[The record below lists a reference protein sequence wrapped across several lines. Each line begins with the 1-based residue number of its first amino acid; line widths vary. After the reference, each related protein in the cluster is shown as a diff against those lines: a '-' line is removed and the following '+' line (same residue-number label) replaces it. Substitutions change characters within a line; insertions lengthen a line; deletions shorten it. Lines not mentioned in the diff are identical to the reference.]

1 MKTLWAIVVLLI
13 VGAVAVLA
21 MGRRAGD
28 GTGAHPA
35 APLAATTADVPA
47 AGGPRAKAVAS
58 TPANPEP
65 ATTTPAAALATAL
78 AVPVQTAAPIAASE
92 SPLAQPAA
100 PAAVPGP
107 ASTPERAF
115 TTTPK
120 PELPGAATSP
130 APAVAAQPAPSQAGA
145 TAKAPQPEAAQPPAG
160 GVTAD
165 ELAASLANPGAS
177 TPPPPPPPPTAAP
190 PSSDANDNGVE
201 ANPRFPADKLVL
213 AKVEKK
219 ADGVLVLD
227 GRFAVRGSGTK
238 EDPYRFPWDL
248 LVSAQE
254 TYKPRMGQMK
264 LPQRV
269 AMFDGKY
276 IRVSG
281 FVAFPITSS
290 NPREMLSMLNQWDGC
305 CIGVPP
311 TAYDAIEVKLANPAN
326 AMQRLAAHGT
336 VEGRLK
342 VDPYLDGGWLLGLYL
357 MEDAK
362 LTIDD

>member
-21 MGRRAGD
+21 MGWRAGD
-28 GTGAHPA
+28 GSGAHPA
-35 APLAATTADVPA
+35 APLAAATPEAPA
-47 AGGPRAKAVAS
+47 S
-58 TPANPEP
+58 PEP
-65 ATTTPAAALATAL
+65 ATVAPAPMPATAAAPPVQVAASETPAAQRAPHA
-78 AVPVQTAAPIAASE
+78 AAP
-92 SPLAQPAA
+92 L
-100 PAAVPGP
+100 VPGP
-107 ASTPERAF
+107 ASTSEPASA
-115 TTTPK
+115 TTPK
-120 PELPGAATSP
+120 PELPVAATSP
-130 APAVAAQPAPSQAGA
+130 APAAAQPAPSPASA
-145 TAKAPQPEAAQPPAG
+145 TAKVPQPEAAQPPAG
-160 GVTAD
+160 GVAAD

-177 TPPPPPPPPTAAP
+177 APTPAAAAMA
-190 PSSDANDNGVE
+190 DANDNGVQ
-201 ANPRFPADKLVL
+201 ANPKFPADKLVPV
-213 AKVEKK
+213 KVEKK

-269 AMFDGKY
+269 TMFDGKY

-281 FVAFPITSS
+281 FVAFPITSA

-311 TAYDAIEVKLANPAN
+311 TAYDALEVKLANPAN
-326 AMQRLAAHGT
+326 AKQRLAAHGT

-342 VDPYLDGGWLLGLYL
+342 VDPYIDGGWLLGLYL